1 MSTNTKT
8 PRATGREARRGFSEI
23 IRNAREGRRT
33 VITHHGADAAA
44 VVSMGDLARLEVREL
59 SDRLTVERR
68 AAVNAASDLGAL
80 GHREGRR

>member
-44 VVSMGDLARLEVREL
+44 VVSMGDLERLEAYSE
-59 SDRLTVERR
+59 RLAV
-68 AAVNAASDLGAL
+68 VNAEASDMDAL
-80 GHREGRR
+80 GHREGLRHE

>member
-1 MSTNTKT
+1 MTT
-8 PRATGREARRGFSEI
+8 PRATGREVRANMAQIVRD
-23 IRNAREGRRT
+23 AREGRRT

-44 VVSMGDLARLEVREL
+44 VVSMGDLARLEAREL

-68 AAVNAASDLGAL
+68 AAVNAASDLDAL

>member
-8 PRATGREARRGFSEI
+8 PRATGREARANMAQIVRD
-23 IRNAREGRRT
+23 AREGRRT

-44 VVSMGDLARLEVREL
+44 VVSMGDLARLEAYSE
-59 SDRLTVERR
+59 RLAV
-68 AAVNAASDLGAL
+68 VNAEASDLDAL